1 MQLTSFKAS
10 KKVPQHI
17 LKLMACYS
25 VNCSLT
31 FYNFAQADMEKRIPL
46 VATAPSTKNVSGN
59 QTVLQKNLSNN
70 RQTLIRKIMDN
81 KILTVLIILI
91 CLFCVETNQY
101 WYFYPNLYPKFI
113 MRINITIAFILILVV
128 LWPTIQQRLKK

>member
-1 MQLTSFKAS
+1 
-10 KKVPQHI
+10 
-17 LKLMACYS
+17 MACYS

-59 QTVLQKNLSNN
+59 QTVLQKNLSTN

-91 CLFCVETNQY
+91 CLFCVETNLY
-101 WYFYPNLYPKFI
+101 WYFNPDLYPKFI